1 MHWRKTPGEAGMPD
15 EISLTDARNVMVERH
30 LERRGIR
37 DPLVLGAMRRVPREM
52 FVPAEY
58 AGQAYDD
65 RPLPIGAGQTIS
77 QPYIVA
83 CMIEALALRGGEKVL
98 EIGGGSGYAA
108 AVLADIAAQVFTI
121 ERIPEL
127 AEIASVNLAAAGIN
141 NVSVRCSDGTDGW
154 PEEAPFDAILVSA
167 GAPSEPRTLME
178 QMKIG
183 GRMAVPIGN
192 DPTEQ
197 QLFCVRRTAQDA
209 FEHTALTQ
217 VRFVPLIGRQGWQP
231 GTL

>member
-1 MHWRKTPGEAGMPD
+1 MPD
-15 EISLTDARNVMVERH
+15 KISLNDARNMMVERQ

-52 FVPAEY
+52 FIPAEY
-58 AGQAYDD
+58 ADKAYED

-108 AVLADIAAQVFTI
+108 AVMADIAAQVFTI

-127 AEIASVNLAAAGIN
+127 AETARANLAAAGVKNI
-141 NVSVRCSDGTDGW
+141 SVRCSDGTDGW

-167 GAPSEPRTLME
+167 GAPAEPRTLME

-197 QLFCVRRTAQDA
+197 QLFGVRRMGDDA
-209 FEHTALTQ
+209 FEHTPLTH

-231 GTL
+231 DIL

>member
-1 MHWRKTPGEAGMPD
+1 MPD
-15 EISLTDARNVMVERH
+15 KISLNDARNMMVERQ

-52 FVPAEY
+52 FIPAEY
-58 AGQAYDD
+58 ADKAYED

-108 AVLADIAAQVFTI
+108 AVMADIAAQVFTI

-127 AEIASVNLAAAGIN
+127 AETARANLAAAGVKNI
-141 NVSVRCSDGTDGW
+141 SVRCSDGTDGW

-167 GAPSEPRTLME
+167 GAPAEPRTLMQ

-197 QLFCVRRTAQDA
+197 QLFGVRRMGDDA
-209 FEHTALTQ
+209 FEHTPLTH

-231 GTL
+231 DIL